1 MSLALSSGLEKIY
14 RIAIYAAIMLLFA
27 RPSVASETY
36 MVLCYHDIPVKASV
50 SVDVAQYVF
59 VNHLEYLRSN
69 GYTIVNP
76 DDIMAAQKG
85 IKSLPEK
92 AVLLTFDD
100 AYLSFYQFVYPL
112 LKQYGYSAVLSVVC
126 SWIDKKPEYVGDKDL
141 MSWNQI
147 REVAES
153 GRVYI
158 ASHSYDSHKGLA
170 CNPEGNTEPAM
181 STFAYSRE
189 EKKYETDPEFRN
201 RIHSDLKKSIHKIK
215 EVTGIRPWILTWP
228 YGEYNSLGIDEAQK
242 LGFKMILTLKPN
254 ISTIHNLSAV
264 NRNIITKLMR
274 YNEFSSK
281 MKKNFKYK
289 DDTRCVQI
297 DLDMIV
303 NPQSF
308 KESDYNLGLVIER
321 LLALGV
327 NTVILQAFCD
337 RNATGNIG
345 SVYFSNNAL
354 PVEMDFLSHAVNRI
368 RVRGMKVFV
377 WMPVLSFELP
387 DKVLNESLKVK
398 EFKDNQIKPTS
409 SWYRRLSPFEG
420 RNLTFVKS
428 LYRDLA
434 ANVRFDGILFQDDAY
449 LTDFEDFNPSA
460 LKAFKKRYGVEL
472 GPDNLKDDRVREQWT
487 RLKTDTLDAFIQQL
501 METVKTYRPLSETA
515 RNIYSIVLLNPDA
528 REWFCQDFES
538 YLKQYDYTVVMAYPQ
553 MEGLQDFG
561 AIKTWL
567 VELISRVDK
576 RHAMDSVIF
585 KVQSYDWK
593 NDRPINDGI
602 LKKELRLLVSSGVR
616 HLAYYPDNVFEN
628 QPGIERVLSIISTRT
643 LPEEWLLK

>member
-1 MSLALSSGLEKIY
+1 MEIRHMSLALSSGLEKIS
-14 RIAIYAAIMLLFA
+14 RIAIYVAIMLLFA
-27 RPSVASETY
+27 WPSVASETY
-36 MVLCYHDIPVKASV
+36 MVLCYHDIPAKASV
-50 SVDVAQYVF
+50 PQDVAQHIF

-76 DDIMAAQKG
+76 DDIIAAQKG

-100 AYLSFYQFVYPL
+100 AYVSFYQFVYPV
-112 LKQYGYSAVLSVVC
+112 LKRYGYSAVLSVVC

-141 MSWNQI
+141 MSWSQI
-147 REVAES
+147 REMAES

-170 CNPEGNTEPAM
+170 CNPAGNTEPAM
-181 STFAYSRE
+181 STFAYSHE
-189 EKKYETDPEFRN
+189 EKKYETDQEFRN

-215 EVTGIRPWILTWP
+215 EVTGTSPWILTWP
-228 YGEYNSLGIDEAQK
+228 YGEYNGLGIDEAQK

-264 NRNIITKLMR
+264 NRNIITKIMR
-274 YNEFSSK
+274 YNGSLSK
-281 MKKNFKYK
+281 MKENFKYK

-303 NPQSF
+303 NPESF
-308 KESDYNLGLVIER
+308 KESDHNLGLVIER

-337 RNATGNIG
+337 RNGTGNIS

-398 EFKDNQIKPTS
+398 EFKDNQIKITS
-409 SWYRRLSPFEG
+409 SWYRRLSPFG
-420 RNLTFVKS
+420 GKS
-428 LYRDLA
+428 L
-434 ANVRFDGILFQDDAY
+434 
-449 LTDFEDFNPSA
+449 
-460 LKAFKKRYGVEL
+460 
-472 GPDNLKDDRVREQWT
+472 
-487 RLKTDTLDAFIQQL
+487 TL
-501 METVKTYRPLSETA
+501 
-515 RNIYSIVLLNPDA
+515 
-528 REWFCQDFES
+528 
-538 YLKQYDYTVVMAYPQ
+538 
-553 MEGLQDFG
+553 
-561 AIKTWL
+561 
-567 VELISRVDK
+567 
-576 RHAMDSVIF
+576 
-585 KVQSYDWK
+585 
-593 NDRPINDGI
+593 
-602 LKKELRLLVSSGVR
+602 
-616 HLAYYPDNVFEN
+616 
-628 QPGIERVLSIISTRT
+628 
-643 LPEEWLLK
+643 